1 MKNDFKKFFQG
12 LDNANQVQFALE
24 AKTTVG
30 YIKTHLIYGR
40 KIPKPK
46 LFNRL
51 ADCCEKFESGITRS
65 DLFNFFYSEDKKVA

>member
-1 MKNDFKKFFQG
+1 MEKDFKKFFQG
-12 LDNANQVQFALE
+12 LDESAQEKFALE
-24 AKTTVG
+24 ANTTVG

-51 ADCCEKFESGITRS
+51 VSACEKFNANITRS
-65 DLFNFFYSEDKKVA
+65 DLFDFFYKEDQQAA